1 MATYIVKENQLLN
14 DIALEWYGDHDRGM
28 VDIINR
34 NPHITTPTQN
44 VFEGDEIEVG
54 IPFNREIA
62 EQLQLQ
68 GVATRT
74 SENIYRGIGYDL
86 ISECATE
93 EEDLID
99 QDARLCPRNA
109 IIVG

>member
-28 VDIINR
+28 VDLINR
-34 NPHITTPTQN
+34 NPQLTSPTQN
-44 VFEGDEIEVG
+44 VFVGEVLDVG
-54 IPFNREIA
+54 PPFNAEVA

-68 GVATRT
+68 GVATRRST
-74 SENIYRGIGYDL
+74 DIYRGIGYDL